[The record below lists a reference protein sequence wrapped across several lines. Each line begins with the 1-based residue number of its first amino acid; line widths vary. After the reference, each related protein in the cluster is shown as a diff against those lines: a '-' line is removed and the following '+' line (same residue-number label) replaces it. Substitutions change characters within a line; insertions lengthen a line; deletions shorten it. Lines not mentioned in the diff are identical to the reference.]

1 MAETSD
7 YKKTLNLPQTA
18 FAMKANLPQNEPK
31 RLEQWREIDLY
42 RLIREK
48 SEGRPKF
55 VLHDGPP
62 YANGRIHIGH
72 ALNKI
77 IKDIVVKS
85 KTMAGFDSP
94 YVPGWDCHGLPIE
107 SAIEK
112 ELGSKKRE
120 MSAGDVRRACR
131 EFAARYLDIQRE
143 DFMRLG
149 VLGDW
154 FNPYST
160 MSYDYEATIAGALGR
175 FIQTGMVYKGLK
187 PVHWCTYDQSALA
200 EAEVEYADH
209 TSPSVYVRFRM
220 TDDSVQQLD
229 LPIEKPLY
237 AIIWTTTP
245 WTLPANLAIAVK
257 PDFDYVIVEH
267 DGTNYIVADELLK
280 TVASKAGWGD
290 DYNVVKTFKGASLE
304 HLRYRHAFLEREGI
318 FVLGDYV
325 TLDAGTGLV
334 HTAPGHGA
342 DDFNT
347 GRKYG
352 LDIYTPVNHRGE
364 FTPDVPLWAG
374 MHVFKANPLIVELLR
389 ERGALIAGEQITHS
403 YPHCWRCKNAIIFR
417 ATEQWFISMERP
429 VILSPAEGEGPHA
442 TRDAP
447 EGHGSFGVSAPQD
460 DTLRARALREIHKV
474 KWYPVWGEERISG
487 MVENRP
493 DWCISRQRLW
503 GVPITV
509 LYCDSCAEPVTSPEL
524 FARVE
529 AIFAK
534 EGADSWYDRSPND
547 FLPDGYG
554 CAKCGAKEFRRETD
568 ILDVWFDS
576 GCSHVAVLRK
586 RPELTWPAALYV
598 EGHDQHRGWFQ
609 SSLLVGTGIEGGAPY
624 NGVVT
629 CGFIVNES
637 GDKMSK
643 SSGKAL
649 SPQDVIKQ
657 SGADI
662 LRMWVA
668 SVDYTTDIPFGPQ
681 LLTRIGESYRKI
693 RNTARYLLANLN
705 DFDPA
710 SALPVDQ
717 LQPIDRWI
725 LARAVRVFERCKQAY
740 DEYQFHVVYH
750 RILELC
756 TVDLSQVYLDISK
769 DTVYIEAPDSPLRRS
784 AQTAMHLILQ
794 GLVAYMAPI
803 MSFTADEI
811 YEAMP
816 GARAKSVHVTDF
828 PSFEALPEE
837 TSWDAVFKLREEVTK
852 VLERA
857 RAEKQIGQSLEADVV
872 LFTDGK
878 IASDVDLSK
887 IFIVSHV
894 DMRPASEASGDV
906 IEIEG
911 LGKVGIGMT
920 PARGKKCGRCWNY
933 REEVAND
940 GELCARCTEIV
951 AGLSI
956 GETPTA

>member
-85 KTMAGFDSP
+85 KTMSGFDSP

-112 ELGSKKRE
+112 ELGSKKRD

-143 DFMRLG
+143 DFIRLG

-257 PDFDYVIVEH
+257 PDFEYDIVEH
-267 DGTNYIVADELLK
+267 DSTNYIVADELLK

-290 DYNVVKTFKGASLE
+290 DYKVVKTFKGASLE

-347 GRKYG
+347 GRRYG
-352 LDIYTPVNHRGE
+352 LEIYTPVNHRGE

-403 YPHCWRCKNAIIFR
+403 YPHCWRCKHAIIFR
-417 ATEQWFISMERP
+417 ATEQWFISMEQ
-429 VILSPAEGEGPHA
+429 G
-442 TRDAP
+442 
-447 EGHGSFGVSAPQD
+447 
-460 DTLRARALREIHKV
+460 LRERALEQVHKTT
-474 KWYPVWGEERISG
+474 WYPAWGEERIAG

-493 DWCISRQRLW
+493 DWCISRLRLW

-509 LYCDSCAEPVTSPEL
+509 LYCDACSEAVTSKEL
-524 FARVE
+524 FDKVVE
-529 AIFAK
+529 TFAK
-534 EGADSWYDRSPND
+534 EGADSWYDRAPKE
-547 FLPDGYG
+547 FLPDGYT
-554 CAKCGAKEFRRETD
+554 CAKCGATEFRRETD

-609 SSLLVGTGIEGGAPY
+609 SSLLVGTGIEGGAPFK
-624 NGVVT
+624 GVVT
-629 CGFIVNES
+629 CGFIVNEA

-643 SSGKAL
+643 SKGNAL

-681 LLTRIGESYRKI
+681 LMTRIGESYRKI

-710 SALPVDQ
+710 ANALPIDQ
-717 LQPIDRWI
+717 LTPIDRWI
-725 LARAVRVFERCKQAY
+725 LGRAVRVFERCRQAY

-769 DTVYIEAPDSPLRRS
+769 DTMYIEAPDSPLRRS
-784 AQTAMHLILQ
+784 AQTAMDLILR
-794 GLVAYMAPI
+794 GMVAYMAPI

-816 GARAKSVHVTDF
+816 GAKAKSVHVTDF
-828 PSFEALPEE
+828 PVYAAIDEDA
-837 TSWDAVFKLREEVTK
+837 SWEPLFRLREEVTK

-857 RAEKQIGQSLEADVV
+857 RAEKQIGQSLEADIV
-872 LFTDGK
+872 LSTDAQFPK
-878 IASDVDLSK
+878 NVDLSEV
-887 IFIVSHV
+887 FIVSHV
-894 DMRPASEASGDV
+894 DVRPASEAGADV
-906 IEIEG
+906 VEIEG

-920 PARGKKCGRCWNY
+920 PARGHKCGRCWNY

-951 AGLSI
+951 AGLSP